1 MYQCAGSLRIPSFC
15 SPERCHHGK
24 QVTREDTSS
33 PDTLGQAV
41 VGVGGGSPSSIF
53 GLMGTYQRQPV
64 GIRVHLGVLG
74 DVPIRHP
81 RTQDAI
87 RKQRLRNLNDWEY
100 VRMGNV
106 LGLADLTTKGLIRNA
121 LSKPLRK

>member
-1 MYQCAGSLRIPSFC
+1 
-15 SPERCHHGK
+15 
-24 QVTREDTSS
+24 
-33 PDTLGQAV
+33 
-41 VGVGGGSPSSIF
+41 
-53 GLMGTYQRQPV
+53 MGTYQRQPV

-74 DVPIRHP
+74 DVPIQHP

-87 RKQRLRNLNDWEY
+87 RKQRLRNLNNWEY

-106 LGLADLTTKGLIRNA
+106 LGLADLTTKGLIQNA